1 VPTDLLFTI
10 AEVGVAFA
18 GFAGLVTVLA
28 ARERRSAER
37 AALDLAFLHTVL
49 ATSLTV
55 VAFALLPPSLV
66 EMGVEAET
74 ALRICAALFLCVSI
88 GYGSWAGPRTG
99 STYRAANERPPGR
112 GASTSSSHSINGV
125 SLLCA
130 PWASSPARSIW
141 VRFYSFCI
149 SPLPRFLECSC
160 QSGGTPRLPDEPMQM
175 TRSRHVAN
183 RQLDPPWRR
192 HCP

>member
-99 STYRAANERPPGR
+99 STYRAANERPPWTWRLYIFLAFNQWGVLALCAL
-112 GASTSSSHSINGV
+112 GIISSSFYLGA
-125 SLLCA
+125 LLFFLYLS
-130 PWASSPARSIW
+130 ASS
-141 VRFYSFCI
+141 F
-149 SPLPRFLECSC
+149 
-160 QSGGTPRLPDEPMQM
+160 
-175 TRSRHVAN
+175 SRVFMSVGRNSSSA
-183 RQLDPPWRR
+183 
-192 HCP
+192 